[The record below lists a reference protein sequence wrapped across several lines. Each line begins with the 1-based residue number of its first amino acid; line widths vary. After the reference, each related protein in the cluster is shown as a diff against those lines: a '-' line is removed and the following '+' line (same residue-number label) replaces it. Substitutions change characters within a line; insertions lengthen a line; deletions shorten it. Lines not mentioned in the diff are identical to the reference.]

1 MRKFVGWLI
10 IGLVLAFMASCTL
23 LTPVFQE
30 DSRSEPETS
39 SLGAQ
44 ELEPRGSQ
52 TIETLSSVEFD
63 ILNSTEVTSIA
74 LPCFNEDQRGW
85 IDINENLVI
94 PRCFKRMR
102 GFSEGVALV
111 SFDADD
117 GQTRYGFINTQGQFI
132 FPPTLREEQR
142 VALADHVG
150 GLGFTDNLYHFVEG
164 RFPLRQEPD
173 GLIGFIDQTGEFVIP
188 PQYESIGGFHEGV
201 SVVCQFLVAEDRR
214 GCGYINPDGEVL
226 MPLDLRLA
234 TSFHEG
240 IAVVRSPS
248 LTGLRSVIN
257 RNFQRLTAEDRLDRV
272 GGYDPYYGRIS
283 GLSTGSG
290 LAPVRIPGC
299 VHPPVQLLPEANPD
313 APVDE
318 NAPEWTGPPYE
329 QGTWGYLDVT
339 NGGFAIEPLFCDFER
354 SPIAATGFMD
364 DRALVRIHPNDTR
377 ASIPEQWR
385 GHWAMI
391 DPQGTIIDNYGK
403 ADLPI
408 YISDLYMDRDYGS
421 GYYRTGLDWDGFHE
435 GLLPVA
441 NAPRNSDEPSRFG
454 YVDREGHW
462 VIPPQFTSVN
472 HFQEGLAL
480 VQDPATGRHGFIDKR
495 GSYVI
500 PPTFLGEMNN
510 FDYSEGFSQG
520 LAAMPDESG
529 RWGYINRQG
538 EIVIAPQFAE
548 AEPFWSQGYAQVAL
562 EDETINLIDRDGALI
577 FNQPVDE
584 FVITFTLE
592 RNDEFIFVAFEKG
605 PEDQRERIGLLMD
618 ASGRILPYDAIDL
631 LSENL
636 IAVAHP
642 LPESFIHAVLNR

>member
-1 MRKFVGWLI
+1 MRKFVGWLV
-10 IGLVLAFMASCTL
+10 IGLVLAFVASYTL
-23 LTPVFQE
+23 LTPVFQK
-30 DSRSEPETS
+30 DSRSESDTS

-44 ELEPRGSQ
+44 ELKPRGSQ
-52 TIETLSSVEFD
+52 TIETLSSVKFD
-63 ILNSTEVTSIA
+63 VLNSTEIDSIS
-74 LPCFNEDQRGW
+74 LPCFDESQVGV
-85 IDINENLVI
+85 INTDGNLVI
-94 PRCFKRMR
+94 PHCFKVL
-102 GFSEGVALV
+102 GKFSEGVALV

-117 GQTRYGFINTQGQFI
+117 GQTYRGFINTRGQFI
-132 FPPTLREEQR
+132 FPPNLRREQR

-150 GLGFTDNLYHFVEG
+150 GFTDNLYQFVEG

-173 GLIGFIDQTGEFVIP
+173 GPIGFIDQTGEFVIE

-201 SVVCQFLVAEDRR
+201 SVVCQYLVTEVRR

-226 MPLDLRLA
+226 MPLDLQLA

-240 IAVVRSPS
+240 IAVVRHPS
-248 LTGLRSVIN
+248 LEGLFSAIN
-257 RNFQRLTAEDRLDRV
+257 KNFQRLTAEDRLDRV
-272 GGYDPYYGRIS
+272 GGYDSYYGLIS
-283 GLSTGSG
+283 ELSTGSG

-299 VHPPVQLLPEANPD
+299 VHPPVQLLPEANPA

-339 NGGFAIEPLFCDFER
+339 NGGFAIEPLFCDFR
-354 SPIAATGFMD
+354 QSPIAATGFID

-377 ASIPEQWR
+377 ASIPERWR
-385 GHWAMI
+385 GHLAMI
-391 DPQGTIIDNYGK
+391 DPQGNIIDNYGD
-403 ADLPI
+403 AALP
-408 YISDLYMDRDYGS
+408 DYRVGA
-421 GYYRTGLDWDGFHE
+421 GWERGFQE

-462 VIPPQFTSVN
+462 VIPPQFESVN
-472 HFQEGLAL
+472 YFQDGLAL
-480 VQDPATGRHGFIDKR
+480 VQDPETERHGFIDKS

-500 PPTFLGEMNN
+500 PPTFFRRTNDFG
-510 FDYSEGFSQG
+510 YREGFSQG

-538 EIVIAPQFAE
+538 ERVIAPQFAE
-548 AEPFWSQGYAQVAL
+548 AEPFWSQGYAQVTL

-584 FVITFTLE
+584 FVITFTLKIS
-592 RNDEFIFVAFEKG
+592 DEFIFIALEKG
-605 PEDQRERIGLLMD
+605 SEDQRERIGLLMD
-618 ASGRILPYDAIDL
+618 A
-631 LSENL
+631 
-636 IAVAHP
+636 
-642 LPESFIHAVLNR
+642 